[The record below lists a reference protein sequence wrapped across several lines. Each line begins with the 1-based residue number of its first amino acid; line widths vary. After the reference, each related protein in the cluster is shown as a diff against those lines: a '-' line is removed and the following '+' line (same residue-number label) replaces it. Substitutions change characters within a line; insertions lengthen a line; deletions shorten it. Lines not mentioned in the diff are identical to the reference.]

1 MSAKSTA
8 CFSGIARSS
17 ASDPIRNF
25 LFGSQCRVHIPL
37 EDCKRLRCKHI
48 PGLILHFIPIQVNG
62 LSCNTRHDP
71 WTPVALFLRENQT
84 IVFLNFIKPI
94 ILSPVYRT
102 QWANSN
108 HLFFLPKEN
117 LKRYLHTG
125 MIHCRLV
132 CRIDAI
138 CYGNS
143 IMEEILRK
151 LIHTHRRK

>member
-1 MSAKSTA
+1 M
-8 CFSGIARSS
+8 
-17 ASDPIRNF
+17 
-25 LFGSQCRVHIPL
+25 
-37 EDCKRLRCKHI
+37 RLRCKHI
-48 PGLILHFIPIQVNG
+48 PGLVLHFIPIQVNG

-102 QWANSN
+102 QWAKSN

-125 MIHCRLV
+125 MIHCRFV

-143 IMEEILRK
+143 NMDVILRK
-151 LIHTHRRK
+151 LIHTPQEINTQMNLRYINLCCISENPQKFLVADFAVESTTAI